1 MWAHWVSAVRDLNFY
16 LKWLACAVTLAGAL
30 CTALR
35 IDPTNIYLLNAGA
48 ALYLI
53 WAIRIREWNL
63 IVINAALL
71 LIYIVGLFYVPQDVL
86 PMGGGV
92 KPLDYQN

>member
-1 MWAHWVSAVRDLNFY
+1 MDTNFW
-16 LKWLACAVTLAGAL
+16 LKWTACIVTLAGAL

-48 ALYLI
+48 AIYLV
-53 WAIRIREWNL
+53 WSIRIREWNL

-71 LIYIVGLFYVPQDVL
+71 IIYIVGLFF
-86 PMGGGV
+86 G
-92 KPLDYQN
+92 

>member
-1 MWAHWVSAVRDLNFY
+1 MDTNFW
-16 LKWLACAVTLAGAL
+16 LKWTACIVTLAGAL

-48 ALYLI
+48 AIYLV
-53 WAIRIREWNL
+53 WSLRIREWNL

-71 LIYIVGLFYVPQDVL
+71 IIYIVGLFF
-86 PMGGGV
+86 G
-92 KPLDYQN
+92 